1 MTQAE
6 KLERVLENKRTFRNS
21 KLEISNNADSIDVLH
36 SENLKGCILDILSS
50 SLSLSLSIYLSLNL
64 SISLYLSLNLSLSP
78 RDRDR
83 ADTIITFHHHT
94 TTNFLRTYT

>member
-36 SENLKGCILDILSS
+36 SENLKGCM
-50 SLSLSLSIYLSLNL
+50 
-64 SISLYLSLNLSLSP
+64 
-78 RDRDR
+78 
-83 ADTIITFHHHT
+83 
-94 TTNFLRTYT
+94 

>member
-64 SISLYLSLNLSLSP
+64 SLSLRVRNK
-78 RDRDR
+78 
-83 ADTIITFHHHT
+83 ADTIITLPPPHHH
-94 TTNFLRTYT
+94 